1 MSPHTVEKKLKTA
14 GVECLQRRITG
25 FTQKRQRNAEKIL
38 MIRLQASPKSGVR
51 VQVLGHFRQCDGQ
64 LVEFIFIEKK
74 RVRFDAFETIVEPVS
89 KPESRQK

>member
-1 MSPHTVEKKLKTA
+1 
-14 GVECLQRRITG
+14 
-25 FTQKRQRNAEKIL
+25 

-51 VQVLGHFRQCDGQ
+51 VQVLGQLRQCDGQ
-64 LVEFIFIEKK
+64 LVKFVFIEKK